1 MITKEEISV
10 VKKYEWSLLIVRVVL
25 GITFLIHGIA
35 KFQMGL
41 GNVAGWFESI
51 GIMGSLGYVV
61 SFIELVGGIALILGF
76 GTKIVSA
83 LIAIVLIGA
92 IFTAKLSLGFMGEV
106 AAGYELDVAL
116 LAMAIALVISGSKLY
131 ALDEKMF
138 GSEKEVTN

>member
-1 MITKEEISV
+1 ME
-10 VKKYEWSLLIVRVVL
+10 KKYEWSLLIIRVVL

-51 GIMGSLGYVV
+51 GVMGFLGYVV
-61 SFIELVGGIALILGF
+61 SFIELIGGIALIFGL

-83 LIAIVLIGA
+83 IIALVMIGA

-106 AAGYELDVAL
+106 
-116 LAMAIALVISGSKLY
+116 
-131 ALDEKMF
+131 
-138 GSEKEVTN
+138 